1 MFAAGTIRP
10 YIGARFPLAETPAAL
25 RHVADRKA
33 LGKVVID
40 VADGSGFERACVA
53 WPAVYSY
60 PMSEVPPTGDEV
72 ELGAL
77 LALVHG
83 AADPFRTVQAT
94 YRTWRHDER
103 ASEAFL
109 ADVEERRRGGAH
121 IKTFS
126 FVRSDRGDPEPQLA
140 ETEETVRIWRDGERV
155 RQEHHGGQRDG
166 HDGVADGPL
175 WWFWDE
181 HMGAR
186 SNQADPS
193 VGSGIGQELQVMLDP
208 TPLLSFLNFRVAGNS
223 EVAGRATITAQAAP
237 RPEDPHHARFVRER
251 HDLGT
256 GAHLYQFEVDRERG
270 VLLAANAIRDGQPFH
285 KITTLAIRFDEPIPA
300 ETFRFVPPA
309 GEEIHSVQSRRDSLR
324 PISLAE
330 AQQRAPFTVLMP
342 DHVPTNWRMYCMF
355 IEASQRRPIAAHV
368 SLSYHSATD
377 MRASRSRS
385 RPRVTTNT
393 TTSSTTRSGKWWTV
407 MGRRSGS
414 GAPKG
419 LRPRHTSN
427 ATERQHSSFQ
437 TTSEATNSQR
447 SLPV

>member
-1 MFAAGTIRP
+1 M
-10 YIGARFPLAETPAAL
+10 
-25 RHVADRKA
+25 
-33 LGKVVID
+33 
-40 VADGSGFERACVA
+40 A

-166 HDGVADGPL
+166 HYGVADGPL

-193 VGSGIGQELQVMLDP
+193 VGSGIGQELQVMLNP

-285 KITTLAIRFDEPIPA
+285 KITTLAIRFDEPIPSRDLPVRA
-300 ETFRFVPPA
+300 TGRRRNPPGPKSSTTVCSPSPSPKRSSA
-309 GEEIHSVQSRRDSLR
+309 PHS
-324 PISLAE
+324 
-330 AQQRAPFTVLMP
+330 PFSCQTTCP
-342 DHVPTNWRMYCMF
+342 PNWQMYCMF
-355 IEASQRRPIAAHV
+355 IEASQRPPIAAHV
-368 SLSYHSATD
+368 SLSYHSQ
-377 MRASRSRS
+377 
-385 RPRVTTNT
+385 
-393 TTSSTTRSGKWWTV
+393 
-407 MGRRSGS
+407 RR
-414 GAPKG
+414 
-419 LRPRHTSN
+419 T
-427 ATERQHSSFQ
+427 
-437 TTSEATNSQR
+437 
-447 SLPV
+447 

>member
-1 MFAAGTIRP
+1 M
-10 YIGARFPLAETPAAL
+10 
-25 RHVADRKA
+25 
-33 LGKVVID
+33 
-40 VADGSGFERACVA
+40 A
-53 WPAVYSY
+53 WPAVYAY

-77 LALVHG
+77 LALLHG

-109 ADVEERRRGGAH
+109 ADVEERKRGGAH

-126 FVRSDRGDPEPQLA
+126 FVRSDRGDPEPQLP

-155 RQEHHGGQRDG
+155 RQEHHGGHRDG
-166 HDGVADGPL
+166 HYGVADGPL

-193 VGSGIGQELQVMLDP
+193 VGSGIGQELHVMLNP

-256 GAHLYQFEVDRERG
+256 GAHLYQLEVDRERG
-270 VLLAANAIRDGQPFH
+270 VLLAVTAIRDGQPFH
-285 KITTLAIRFDEPIPA
+285 KITTLAVRFDEPNPA
-300 ETFRFVPPA
+300 ETFRFVPPE
-309 GEEIHSVQSRRDSLR
+309 GEEIHPVQSRRDSLR
-324 PISLAE
+324 PITLAE
-330 AQQRAPFTVLMP
+330 AQQRAPFPVLMP
-342 DHVPTNWRMYCMF
+342 DRVPTNWWMHCMF
-355 IEASQRRPIAAHV
+355 IEASQRPPMAAHV
-368 SLSYHSATD
+368 SLSYHSSDGHESVSISQSAAGDRQYRDIIDDEKWEMVDRDGTSVRIRPAEWPQAQAHVERDGTSAFLISDNFAGDQLATI
-377 MRASRSRS
+377 A
-385 RPRVTTNT
+385 
-393 TTSSTTRSGKWWTV
+393 
-407 MGRRSGS
+407 
-414 GAPKG
+414 AG
-419 LRPRHTSN
+419 LRPAPSTGSI
-427 ATERQHSSFQ
+427 
-437 TTSEATNSQR
+437 
-447 SLPV
+447 